1 MAKLG
6 DPRPDVLTVDGMA
19 FCYVPAGPFTMG
31 EGKELHLCD
40 LDYGYWMGRYPVT
53 NAQYAAFVA
62 AGGYKEA
69 GYWPEAAA
77 AGYWRQGEFK
87 GRIDST
93 WRRGP
98 FAVGE
103 PHNLSNHPVVGVSWY
118 EALAFVRWLSGHA
131 RQWLPAGWAVRL
143 PSEAEWE
150 KAARGGEEIPVSAV
164 IRPLGAGLAA
174 APGGAAGEPGVT
186 AYVPVGGRDHAREGQ
201 LRRHRNWRD
210 QRGRLFS
217 VGCESVRCGRVERQ
231 RVGVDAQLV
240 GEGYP
245 YPSDA
250 QARARCENLA
260 AGPDEMRV
268 IGVLRIMVIEQA
280 FGVLIAT
287 GSTRTTSS
295 GTTGFVWW
303 CPHYDSER

>member
-1 MAKLG
+1 RSLAKLG

-69 GYWPEAAA
+69 GYWSEAAA
-77 AGYWRQGEFK
+77 AGFWREGEFK
-87 GRIDST
+87 GRYDSA

-98 FAVGE
+98 LAYSE
-103 PHNLSNHPVVGVSWY
+103 PHNLPNHPVVGVSWY
-118 EALAFVRWLSGHA
+118 EALAFVRWLSGRA
-131 RQWLPAGWAVRL
+131 RQWLPAGWEARL

-174 APGGAAGEPGVT
+174 APGMVRQVNPKSRRIYPWGEEITPERANYDDTGIGATSV
-186 AYVPVGGRDHAREGQ
+186 
-201 LRRHRNWRD
+201 
-210 QRGRLFS
+210 
-217 VGCESVRCGRVERQ
+217 VGCFPLGASPY
-231 RVGVDAQLV
+231 GVQELSGNVWEWTRSLWAQ
-240 GEGYP
+240 GYP

-250 QARARCENLA
+250 QGRARCENLA

-268 IGVLRIMVIEQA
+268 LRGSSYYGNRTSVRCA
-280 FGVLIAT
+280 FPS
-287 GSTRTTSS
+287 GSAPLYLARYY
-295 GTTGFVWW
+295 GFRVVVS
-303 CPHYDSER
+303 PL